1 MLTVPCRGRVR
12 GRKRSKTPDLP
23 GLSTFPVVTS
33 KPGVIFWQTAMRRA
47 VYFVLLTFPLF
58 AALPCP
64 LPAQTYNPK
73 SIRFVSTDPSQH
85 LDTAEILRISGLQQG
100 VPLSK
105 EEIDAALQKLGDSGA
120 FADLSYTVSDT
131 ALTIKLTPAAAQN
144 QALPIRF
151 VNFVW
156 WNHDELIQLLEQ
168 RVPLFHGTL
177 PLQGN
182 QTGEVEEALVALLG
196 DKGVPDA
203 RVTASPSSDSPG
215 DAMNAVALSISSPQV
230 LVGEVRFDGAVPS
243 VTEKLDTL
251 THALADRS
259 FDLRE
264 MSTTLHDSTTA
275 IFEDAGYLDVK
286 TGPIVFAPPRKDL
299 GGYVVDIQVPV
310 QSGALYH
317 IGSITLHAQPPL
329 SDAGLRA
336 VLPFKPGDP
345 AAAVSVRDAVAAL
358 AHAYGDYGFLQ
369 ARASA
374 SLDKVASNQTVNYSF
389 AFTPGPQYHLASID
403 ASELPTDLQQ
413 EFSTLW
419 HVTPG
424 VVIDKDFQTN
434 LREALEKLHT
444 RMGIFVAVKRDT
456 DAHSVVI
463 LLQLRKLPG
472 VSTEPADSGAPLPSS
487 VPPPEPPM
495 PTQLPQIPGR
505 RRPR

>member
-1 MLTVPCRGRVR
+1 
-12 GRKRSKTPDLP
+12 
-23 GLSTFPVVTS
+23 
-33 KPGVIFWQTAMRRA
+33 MRRA
-47 VYFVLLTFPLF
+47 VYIVLLTFLIL

-64 LPAQTYNPK
+64 LLAQTYNPK

-120 FADLSYTVSDT
+120 FADLSYTVSDA
-131 ALTIKLTPAAAQN
+131 ALTIKLTPAAAQS
-144 QALPIRF
+144 QALPLRF

-168 RVPLFHGTL
+168 HVPLFHGTL

-182 QTGEVEEALVALLG
+182 QTGQVEEALVALLR
-196 DKGVPDA
+196 DKGISDA
-203 RVTASPSSDSPG
+203 HVTAMPSSDLPG
-215 DAMNAVALSISSPQV
+215 DAMNAVALSISSPQI
-230 LVGEVRFDGAVPS
+230 LVGDVRFDGAVPA
-243 VTEKLDTL
+243 VTEKLATL
-251 THALADRS
+251 THALADRN

-264 MSTTLHDSTTA
+264 MSTTLHDSAIA
-275 IFEDAGYLDVK
+275 IFEDAGYLDAK
-286 TGPIVFAPPRKDL
+286 NDPIVFVAPRKDL
-299 GGYVVDIQVPV
+299 GGYVVDIQVPM
-310 QSGALYH
+310 QPGPLYH
-317 IGSITLHAQPPL
+317 IGTITLHAQPPL

-345 AAAVSVRDAVAAL
+345 AAAVSVRDAVSAL
-358 AHAYGDYGFLQ
+358 AHLYGDYGFLQ

-374 SLDKVASNQTVNYSF
+374 SLDKVPSNRTVNYSF
-389 AFTPGPQYHLASID
+389 VFSPGPQYHLASID
-403 ASELPTDLQQ
+403 ASELPTELQQ

-419 HVTPG
+419 HVVPG

-434 LREALEKLHT
+434 LRETLEKLHT
-444 RMGIFVAVKRDT
+444 RMGIFVGVKRNT

-472 VSTEPADSGAPLPSS
+472 VSTEPSDSGAPLPSA
-487 VPPPEPPM
+487 VPPPPPPM
-495 PTQLPQIPGR
+495 PSQLPQMPGR